1 LGFRVFGFIIGLRVW
16 RKIRYFWKKI
26 RYGYADLEQP
36 HKAALLSHQRVQ
48 ACVGGMACAPNAST
62 HTRLAAAAAAWY
74 THRHRHVHAHEQ
86 SKVEN
91 TSQVLTHVPM
101 SGGAANARA
110 YSRTRKHAH
119 SNMRANVRKYKRV
132 FTPPQQQM
140 CTAGAGGWP
149 GCTYLHPRTNAA
161 TNAFA
166 CVYTAKDSHTYT
178 YNFARAHSKC
188 IVTVRHTLT
197 VLTCH
202 AMYANRTRTCF

>member
-1 LGFRVFGFIIGLRVW
+1 LKKNPVFLEKNSVWIRRLGAATQSGFIVTSTSASLR
-16 RKIRYFWKKI
+16 R
-26 RYGYADLEQP
+26 RYGVRSKREHP
-36 HKAALLSHQRVQ
+36 HTAGSSSSLVHAQ
-48 ACVGGMACAPNAST
+48 A
-62 HTRLAAAAAAWY
+62 
-74 THRHRHVHAHEQ
+74 HVHAHEQ
-86 SKVEN
+86 SKVED

-119 SNMRANVRKYKRV
+119 LNMRANVRKYKRV

-149 GCTYLHPRTNAA
+149 GCTYLHPRKNAA

-166 CVYTAKDSHTYT
+166 CVYTAKDSHAYT